1 MLRKTSKATGW
12 QSVGFRAF
20 NQWPGI
26 MTPKGT
32 ETAKNYGGKAN
43 DNPAGRPSA
52 LQIIRFGQIFERLDP
67 GNLQESPGGLKTVL
81 VELDQLPALQKG
93 EC

>member
-1 MLRKTSKATGW
+1 MLRKTSEATSW
-12 QSVGFRAF
+12 QSVGLRAF

-26 MTPKGT
+26 MTPKAI
-32 ETAKNYGGKAN
+32 ETTKNHDGKTHE
-43 DNPAGRPSA
+43 NPSGRPSA
-52 LQIIRFGQIFERLDP
+52 LQIISFGQIFERLDP
-67 GNLQESPGGLKTVL
+67 GNLQESLGGLKTVL

>member
-26 MTPKGT
+26 MTPKAI
-32 ETAKNYGGKAN
+32 ETAKISSGNTN
-43 DNPAGRPSA
+43 ENPSGRPYA
-52 LQIIRFGQIFERLDP
+52 LQIICFGQIFERLDT
-67 GNLQESPGGLKTVL
+67 GNLQESLGGMKTVL